1 VDVNRAWREVGLQS
15 FALHPQFAEAGT
27 AGYGKLYVWVDTDNT
42 DPQPIAQTAGDVAH
56 HTVLLDIVRSKRE
69 EQGRDSADRVDLRI
83 AEANGEIYLLNKYDG
98 VLRRLVP

>member
-1 VDVNRAWREVGLQS
+1 MRIANLT
-15 FALHPQFAEAGT
+15 ALVCLLALPAVAQE
-27 AGYGKLYVWVDTDNT
+27 TDN
-42 DPQPIAQTAGDVAH
+42 PFPEPIEPDQGVVVVEVAH